1 MGYDWRI
8 FLPKEKTKGSVIKE
22 EPDTVSTEKE
32 DVKENVIAEDVK
44 ENDIAEDVKENDVAD
59 SEKLF
64 KNLISHISVEH
75 NFTRLVL
82 IL

>member
-1 MGYDWRI
+1 MGYSWQD
-8 FLPKEKTKGSVIKE
+8 FLPSEVYEKEKTKDSVNKE
-22 EPDTVSTEKE
+22 EYDTVSTEK
-32 DVKENVIAEDVK
+32 EDVK
-44 ENDIAEDVKENDVAD
+44 ENDIAEDVKENDIAN

-64 KNLISHISVEH
+64 ENLISHISVEH